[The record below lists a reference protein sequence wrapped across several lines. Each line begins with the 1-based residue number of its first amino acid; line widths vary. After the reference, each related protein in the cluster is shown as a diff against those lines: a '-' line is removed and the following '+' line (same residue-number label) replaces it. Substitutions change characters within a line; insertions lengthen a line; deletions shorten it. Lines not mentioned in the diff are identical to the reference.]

1 MSELFS
7 ETYFILILII
17 ALGIILGHIR
27 IRGISLDNSG
37 VLFVALIL
45 GHFGYT
51 IPDVFQKI
59 GLVLFIYTVGMQA
72 GPGFFESFKVQGR
85 QLLAST
91 ALLIVTASVL
101 TVGFSLLFDLNFDL
115 ALGLLTGAL
124 TSTPGLAAAIEASNS
139 PLASIGY
146 GIAYPFGVI
155 GVILFVR
162 MLPEILNIDIEAAR
176 KAYQAER
183 KADYPE
189 LRGQNFKVTNENV
202 INKTLRD
209 LRVAEMTGA
218 TISRIKQFGH
228 AFTPIPETMLQ
239 QGDIDRAIGT
249 EESLHKMQLLIG
261 EPTPE
266 EIPLSKEFDV
276 QLVLVTNK
284 NVVNKTLAELN
295 LPELYNANVTRIRRS
310 GVDITP
316 QPHRQI
322 RFGDRLMIICAKE
335 NMKDVIQ
342 LLGNETKRLS
352 ETDFLPIA
360 LGIVV
365 GVILGQIPIPLP
377 GGTTFT
383 LGITGGVL
391 GMALVLSRVGKTGPI
406 IWSLPGSANHLLR
419 QLGLLFFLAAVGSQA
434 GSHLAEIFALYGARL
449 FLLGVLITIIPM
461 ITMTLVARFVY
472 NMNFVVLLGVLTG
485 AMTSTPGL
493 AAVDSMTES
502 NAPQVSYATVY
513 PIALV
518 MIILISQII
527 GRL

>member
-1 MSELFS
+1 MTHIFS
-7 ETYFILILII
+7 ETYFVLILMI
-17 ALGIILGHIR
+17 ALGIILGHIK

-37 VLFVALIL
+37 VLFVALLL
-45 GHFGYT
+45 GHFGFT
-51 IPDVFQKI
+51 IPDEFQKI

-72 GPGFFESFKVQGR
+72 GPGFFESFRAQGR

-91 ALLIVTASVL
+91 AVLIVSATTL
-101 TVGFSLLFDLNFDL
+101 TVLFSLLFDLNFDL

-146 GIAYPFGVI
+146 GIAYPFGVV

-162 MLPEILNIDIEAAR
+162 MLPELFNIDLDTAR
-176 KAYQAER
+176 KAYQTER
-183 KADYPE
+183 QADYPA

-202 INKTLRD
+202 FNKTLRE
-209 LRVAEMTGA
+209 LRIAEMTGA
-218 TISRIKQFGH
+218 TVSRIKQYGH

-239 QGDIDRAIGT
+239 PGDIIRAIGT
-249 EESLHKMQLLIG
+249 EESLEKMKLLIG
-261 EPTPE
+261 EPTVE

-276 QLVLVTNK
+276 QLVLVTNES
-284 NVVNKTLAELN
+284 VVNKTLAELN

-335 NMKDVIQ
+335 NMKDVIA

-360 LGIVV
+360 LGIVA
-365 GVILGQIPIPLP
+365 GVLLGQIPIPLP
-377 GGTTFT
+377 GGTTFR

-391 GMALVLSRVGKTGPI
+391 GVALVLSRVGKTGPI

-434 GSHLAEIFALYGARL
+434 GSHLAEIFAQYGARL
-449 FLLGVLITIIPM
+449 FLMGVFITLVPMLI
-461 ITMTLVARFVY
+461 MTLIAYFVY
-472 NMNFVVLLGVLTG
+472 KMNFVVLLGVLTG

-518 MIILISQII
+518 LIIFVSQII
-527 GRL
+527 GRI